1 MRHLFLYGPPG
12 SGKSTIGRLLAE
24 RLGLPFT
31 DLDTVIVETAGR
43 PIPQIFAE
51 EGGSVDSAD
60 LRGGRGTGFPR
71 PREAGAR

>member
-43 PIPQIFAE
+43 PIPQIFA
-51 EGGSVDSAD
+51 
-60 LRGGRGTGFPR
+60 
-71 PREAGAR
+71 